1 MQIQNRKD
9 FFVEKTACDKCCKK
23 TFLITKKKNHVSSL
37 KFFYWKKNQCTLLHK
52 IVKANSRQSVN
63 HRKLVTI

>member
-9 FFVEKTACDKCCKK
+9 FFAEKTACDKCCKK

-37 KFFYWKKNQCTLLHK
+37 KFFYWKKINVLFYIKLLRLT
-52 IVKANSRQSVN
+52 AGN
-63 HRKLVTI
+63 L